1 MSTAGSVE
9 RAHEPGDAAPRRR
22 SRRPAWGKLAVGAV
36 ILGALA
42 AAWQWTPLSDY
53 LAAERVATW
62 ARTLRDV
69 PWAPVAVML
78 AYVPAA
84 FVMFPRP
91 VLTLFGVIAFGP
103 WLGFVYGM
111 AGILLSA
118 VATYYAGRALSPATV
133 RRLAGDKLDDVNRAL
148 RRHGLLAVF
157 AIRIVPVA
165 PFLVES
171 IVAGAARVKLWHYTL
186 GTFGGMLPGVL
197 ATTVFGDQIATA
209 LEDTSKINYGLIAA
223 IVLVFIAMTWYV
235 KRWFQK
241 SGER

>member
-9 RAHEPGDAAPRRR
+9 QAHHAPIAPARRR
-22 SRRPAWGKLAVGAV
+22 PRRPAWGKLALFA
-36 ILGALA
+36 LLLAALA
-42 AAWQWTPLSDY
+42 AAWHWTPLSEY
-53 LAAERVATW
+53 LTAARVTTW
-62 ARTLRDV
+62 ARTVRDV
-69 PWAPVAVML
+69 PWAPIAVAL

-111 AGILLSA
+111 TGILLSA
-118 VATYYAGRALSPATV
+118 VATYYAGRALSQDTV
-133 RRLAGDKLDDVNRAL
+133 RRLAGDRLDDVNKAL

-171 IVAGAARVKLWHYTL
+171 IVAGAARVKLWQYAL

-223 IVLVFIAMTWYV
+223 IVVAFVAMTWAV
-235 KRWFQK
+235 KRWF
-241 SGER
+241 ERQ

>member
-1 MSTAGSVE
+1 MSTARSIE
-9 RAHEPGDAAPRRR
+9 RAQASAGATPRRPP
-22 SRRPAWGKLAVGAV
+22 RRPAWGKLALIA
-36 ILGALA
+36 LALAALA
-42 AAWQWTPLSDY
+42 AAWQWTPLSEY
-53 LAAERVATW
+53 LTPERVSSW
-62 ARTLRDV
+62 AGTVRGV
-69 PWAPVAVML
+69 PWSPVAVML
-78 AYVPAA
+78 VYVPAA

-118 VATYYAGRALSPATV
+118 VATYYAGRALSAATV
-133 RRLAGDKLDDVNRAL
+133 RRVAGDKLDDVNRAL

-165 PFLVES
+165 PFFVES
-171 IVAGAARVKLWHYTL
+171 IVAGAARVRLWHYTL

-223 IVLVFIAMTWYV
+223 IVLVFVAMTWYV
-235 KRWFQK
+235 KRWFEK
-241 SGER
+241 IGEQ